1 MDLVTIA
8 LLVSSVFIGAIFVE
22 IFKPRKS
29 DNIQYLLTFSGTYLL
44 AITLI
49 HLLPELFHYNTTD
62 NIGLYI
68 LFGFIVQNLLEYF
81 SKGIEH
87 GHFHKKKT
95 IPISVLISLCIHAL
109 FESLPLGS
117 GLHQHTHNSLL
128 TGILIHKIPVSIV
141 LMTCFLQSKLKRKKA
156 YFLLFLFAIMPVIGI
171 YANSVFEFLSVFHNQ
186 IIAIVIGMI
195 LHISTI
201 ILFES
206 TDGHKFSAQKLISI
220 TIGVI
225 AAIMSI

>member
-1 MDLVTIA
+1 MDLVTIV
-8 LLVSSVFIGAIFVE
+8 LLISSVLVGAIFVE
-22 IFKPRKS
+22 IFKPKQSR
-29 DNIQYLLTFSGTYLL
+29 NIQYLLTFSGTYLL

-49 HLLPELFHYNTTD
+49 HLLPELFHYNTTN

-68 LFGFIVQNLLEYF
+68 LCGFLIQNLLEYF

-87 GHFHKKKT
+87 GHFHKKTT
-95 IPISVLISLCIHAL
+95 IPFSVFISLCIHAL

-141 LMTCFLQSKLKRKKA
+141 LMTCFLQSKLNRKKA

-171 YANSVFEFLSVFHNQ
+171 YANSVFEFLSIFHDH
-186 IIAIVIGMI
+186 IIAIVIGMM
-195 LHISTI
+195 LHISTV

-206 TDGHKFSAQKLISI
+206 NDSHKFSAQKLISI
-220 TIGVI
+220 IIGII
-225 AAIMSI
+225 AAIMSM